1 MGSPAPW
8 GELATVTPSP
18 CRVGA
23 ANLSLTLSD
32 EVAVAPDKLGQC
44 LVTVQRA
51 LGPRLQ
57 APRPAAEERP
67 LLSH

>member
-1 MGSPAPW
+1 M
-8 GELATVTPSP
+8 TPSP

-23 ANLSLTLSD
+23 ANLSRTLSD
-32 EVAVAPDKLGQC
+32 EVAVPPDKIGHC

-57 APRPAAEERP
+57 ASRLAAEERP